1 VIEKLM
7 TALEA
12 EKWEDATW
20 HAQAILRLNGVSRL
34 QSSIGSTR
42 HPIPLS
48 AADLPT
54 LLGMLL
60 ETQTLRGVSEEST
73 WRSRLK
79 SLVKSLPDSST
90 RDSMN
95 GQQQAQRAS
104 GQTQGKRYLPSK
116 RKYWP
121 GEAKDVFWDLVRALN
136 KYDKEHAPG
145 GTKSPIQLDVA
156 EEATR
161 RWWEMEHGYRLSP

>member
-1 VIEKLM
+1 MARSGNTPFERSLQTTI
-7 TALEA
+7 
-12 EKWEDATW
+12 
-20 HAQAILRLNGVSRL
+20 INRLN
-34 QSSIGSTR
+34 
-42 HPIPLS
+42 
-48 AADLPT
+48 AAPHT
-54 LLGMLL
+54 LV
-60 ETQTLRGVSEEST
+60 RCRVSEEST